1 MARPDFFDVRQCV
14 CAALRRADRIIT
26 QLYDAIL
33 APSGLH
39 ITQFTL
45 LATLAEASPISINRL
60 ATLMG
65 MDRTTL
71 TRDLGVVSKQGWVRI
86 EVGEDH
92 RRRVVTL
99 TEEGQRVLAQAR
111 PLWQQAQRLLLD
123 RLGPQHVEALLA
135 ELSKTTTLSQ

>member
-1 MARPDFFDVRQCV
+1 MARSDFFDVRQCV
-14 CAALRRADRIIT
+14 CAALRRADRTIT
-26 QLYDAIL
+26 QIYDAIL

-60 ATLMG
+60 ANLMV

-71 TRDLGVVSKQGWVRI
+71 TRDLGLLSKQGWARI

-92 RRRVVTL
+92 RLRLVTL
-99 TEEGQRVLAQAR
+99 TEERQPDLAHAL
-111 PLWQQAQRLLLD
+111 PLWRQAQSLMLD
-123 RLGPQHVEALLA
+123 RLDPRDVVAMLA
-135 ELSKTTTLSQ
+135 RLSTATSPS

>member
-1 MARPDFFDVRQCV
+1 MARPDFFDVHQCV
-14 CAALRRADRIIT
+14 CAALRRADRMIT
-26 QLYDAIL
+26 QIYDAIL

-60 ATLMG
+60 VM

-71 TRDLGVVSKQGWVRI
+71 TRDLGLLSKQGWVRI

-92 RRRVVTL
+92 RLRFVTL
-99 TEEGQRVLAQAR
+99 TEEG
-111 PLWQQAQRLLLD
+111 
-123 RLGPQHVEALLA
+123 
-135 ELSKTTTLSQ
+135 